1 MRMPDGWVA
10 ICYQTNNRQV
20 LFSTQ
25 ELVMCRSCKW
35 GTDQKNGKLN
45 NIKCEIFETLMKER
59 DYCSYGEGN
68 GKNTDSDNIT

>member
-10 ICYQTNNRQV
+10 FCYQEPNNRQV

-45 NIKCEIFETLMKER
+45 NIKCEMFEMLMKER
-59 DYCSYGEGN
+59 DYCSYGESKES
-68 GKNTDSDNIT
+68 KNE

>member
-1 MRMPDGWVA
+1 MRIPDGWVA
-10 ICYQTNNRQV
+10 FCYQANNGQV

-35 GTDQKNGKLN
+35 GTDKKNGKSN

-68 GKNTDSDNIT
+68 GKNTDSDNFT